1 VWFLLYLLVE
11 IKTITMNVAQC
22 YGSQV
27 VHSKGVV
34 RESKVLYLAFYN
46 VDGLA
51 TEIKRVR

>member
-1 VWFLLYLLVE
+1 
-11 IKTITMNVAQC
+11 MNMVQC

-34 RESKVLYLAFYN
+34 RESKVLYWALYR
-46 VDGLA
+46 VDVLA

>member
-1 VWFLLYLLVE
+1 
-11 IKTITMNVAQC
+11 MNVAQC